1 MENII
6 PKEMFIWAFLSP
18 FFPMPLRKKN
28 SLLMFPQEIL
38 LLWLTDELR
47 YILFLFPGVEC
58 INLVLMKGI
67 K

>member
-1 MENII
+1 
-6 PKEMFIWAFLSP
+6 
-18 FFPMPLRKKN
+18 MPLRKKN